1 MADREG
7 RGSKFRTLQPS
18 DFSLLHPSCYSC
30 QSRQGRFV
38 ICPQCPIS
46 IELLSRK
53 VDSATDCVYSYR
65 FERAPSRSNSVEER
79 ARISTAHI
87 ILSRGL
93 TSVPVDE
100 MSEESVAYSLG
111 TAVAVVLHFWLRFGD
126 RDAESLPSRR
136 LDGQHHDDADRHAER
151 DRSQYE
157 DRLDGI
163 SLRVVSRQSIAYE
176 HEGQLSFVKGQ
187 RHWGETMLLPFIDR

>member
-1 MADREG
+1 MKARPSSAQGSGICIIMTIFETSRGPRDKRDSKAEV
-7 RGSKFRTLQPS
+7 RRLKSGSKFRTLQPS

-30 QSRQGRFV
+30 QSRQARFV

-100 MSEESVAYSLG
+100 MSEEERRVQPRHGCCCGIPLLVEVWRPRRRKPSVA
-111 TAVAVVLHFWLRFGD
+111 TAGWTAPR
-126 RDAESLPSRR
+126 
-136 LDGQHHDDADRHAER
+136 
-151 DRSQYE
+151 
-157 DRLDGI
+157 
-163 SLRVVSRQSIAYE
+163 
-176 HEGQLSFVKGQ
+176 
-187 RHWGETMLLPFIDR
+187 